1 MKPGENPPVGVF
13 LVASRGAEEAR
24 HALDGLFNTILAA
37 EYRTVL
43 PDEQLLADE
52 LARALRAIE
61 RREDADDGGA
71 ED

>member
-1 MKPGENPPVGVF
+1 MGAV

-24 HALDGLFNTILAA
+24 YALEGLSNTILAA

-52 LARALRAIE
+52 IARARRAIE
-61 RREDADDGGA
+61 QRNAADDDSGV
-71 ED
+71 EN